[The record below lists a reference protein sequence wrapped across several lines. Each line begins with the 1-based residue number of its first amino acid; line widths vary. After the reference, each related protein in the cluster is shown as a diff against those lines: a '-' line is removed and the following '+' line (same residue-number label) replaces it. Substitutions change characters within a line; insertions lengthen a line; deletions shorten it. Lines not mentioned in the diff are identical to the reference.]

1 MDPQLGQVIG
11 GLVPSTAF
19 VERRHASTD
28 HAVFVVVPSR
38 RFFAIDGVGGPMSAD
53 YDIAG
58 SALRATLAECERRVR
73 RERLAGPTRRV
84 AAETLWW
91 PARGGANGP
100 PDGFVDRS
108 EWHWRQLL
116 EIPDEASDGQI
127 ADAIGS
133 GRGSLTRQLTFTEG
147 PVAQW
152 LHIGDSD
159 GEVTSVRRLFGA
171 IAEGGYRPVGP
182 LHVLAL
188 VDPRSVPRDRAR
200 AIFRQPIA

>member
-127 ADAIGS
+127 ADAIES
-133 GRGSLTRQLTFTEG
+133 GRGSLTREISFTEG

-152 LHIGDSD
+152 LHVGDSD

-182 LHVLAL
+182 LHILAL

>member
-1 MDPQLGQVIG
+1 MDPQVGQVIG

-84 AAETLWW
+84 VAETLWW
-91 PARGGANGP
+91 PAGGSATGP

-133 GRGSLTRQLTFTEG
+133 GRGSLTRQLD
-147 PVAQW
+147 
-152 LHIGDSD
+152 LHRGARRAMAPHRPLGRRGD
-159 GEVTSVRRLFGA
+159 VGA
-171 IAEGGYRPVGP
+171 SAVWSHR
-182 LHVLAL
+182 
-188 VDPRSVPRDRAR
+188 
-200 AIFRQPIA
+200 

>member
-1 MDPQLGQVIG
+1 
-11 GLVPSTAF
+11 
-19 VERRHASTD
+19 
-28 HAVFVVVPSR
+28 
-38 RFFAIDGVGGPMSAD
+38 MSAD

-133 GRGSLTRQLTFTEG
+133 GRGSLTRQLDFTEG
-147 PVAQW
+147 PSRN
-152 LHIGDSD
+152 GY
-159 GEVTSVRRLFGA
+159 TSATRTER
-171 IAEGGYRPVGP
+171 
-182 LHVLAL
+182 
-188 VDPRSVPRDRAR
+188 
-200 AIFRQPIA
+200 